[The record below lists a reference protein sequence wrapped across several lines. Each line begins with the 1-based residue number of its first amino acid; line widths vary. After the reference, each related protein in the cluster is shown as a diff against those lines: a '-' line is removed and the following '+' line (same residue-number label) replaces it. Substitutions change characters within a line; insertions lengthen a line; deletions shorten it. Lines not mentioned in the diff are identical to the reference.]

1 MKFFNQDLCKKLF
14 ELGCIS
20 QTGYYWEWKKSEKV
34 NNIFNEITEIP
45 EGYKLIKV
53 ISASGER
60 FIPAFSI
67 YDFLSDEEYAE
78 KNCKKIIAL
87 EVCVDCGKSRDKT
100 CLPPTRK
107 AHAEFCPGWQY
118 LKLTL
123 AHSKNQEA
131 YIEQAVN
138 MVINGKV

>member
-1 MKFFNQDLCKKLF
+1 MKFFNQNLCKKLS

-20 QTGYYWEWKKSEKV
+20 ETNFAWIFDDYNEWEAV
-34 NNIFNEITEIP
+34 PTEP
-45 EGYKLIKV
+45 YDMTSSLKYTDGPYD
-53 ISASGER
+53 
-60 FIPAFSI
+60 AFSI

-78 KNCKKIIAL
+78 ENCKKIIAL

-107 AHAEFCPGWQY
+107 AHVGLCSGWQY

-131 YIEQAVN
+131 YIEEAVES
-138 MVINGKV
+138 VIKRI